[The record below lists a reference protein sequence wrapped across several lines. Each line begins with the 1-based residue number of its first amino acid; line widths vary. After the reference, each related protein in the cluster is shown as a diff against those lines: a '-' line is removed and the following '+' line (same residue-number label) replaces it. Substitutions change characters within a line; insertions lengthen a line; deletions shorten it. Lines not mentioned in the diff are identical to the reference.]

1 MRSGVRSPYS
11 PPYMTGGGRPS
22 PFLYGLM
29 AQRLAQRTHNP
40 WVVGS
45 NPTGP
50 TNHSTWQDFYLS
62 GFSGFMGLF
71 VKYQSELRGRG
82 SNTVAMCLKILWFLK
97 DVRVEYVVVLYL
109 SYCFSNER
117 GAMTPETRAMK
128 LVSLFLLI
136 GGLLGLVTVVVAVI
150 GNGPKLDSALFLFAC
165 MIAILEG
172 GYAARAANVPNQ
184 AVDAFSMLLGTTAV
198 LAVITV
204 IQIVVAQ
211 SLTVLGVEQ
220 LVLLALSVFV
230 TFGSRRVKK
239 SIEAK

>member
-1 MRSGVRSPYS
+1 MR
-11 PPYMTGGGRPS
+11 
-22 PFLYGLM
+22 
-29 AQRLAQRTHNP
+29 QQH
-40 WVVGS
+40 GS
-45 NPTGP
+45 
-50 TNHSTWQDFYLS
+50 DA
-62 GFSGFMGLF
+62 
-71 VKYQSELRGRG
+71 
-82 SNTVAMCLKILWFLK
+82 VATCLKILWFLK

-117 GAMTPETRAMK
+117 GVMTPETRAMK

-184 AVDAFSMLLGTTAV
+184 AVDAFSMLLGATAV
-198 LAVITV
+198 LVVITV

>member
-1 MRSGVRSPYS
+1 MGCRFKSYWAHQLFNLAGFLSVR
-11 PPYMTGGGRPS
+11 
-22 PFLYGLM
+22 FFWFYGSFCKIS
-29 AQRLAQRTHNP
+29 A
-40 WVVGS
+40 
-45 NPTGP
+45 
-50 TNHSTWQDFYLS
+50 
-62 GFSGFMGLF
+62 GLRECD
-71 VKYQSELRGRG
+71 SD
-82 SNTVAMCLKILWFLK
+82 TVAMCLKILWFLK

-117 GAMTPETRAMK
+117 GVMTPETRAMK

-184 AVDAFSMLLGTTAV
+184 AVDAFSMLLGATAV

>member
-1 MRSGVRSPYS
+1 
-11 PPYMTGGGRPS
+11 
-22 PFLYGLM
+22 
-29 AQRLAQRTHNP
+29 
-40 WVVGS
+40 
-45 NPTGP
+45 
-50 TNHSTWQDFYLS
+50 
-62 GFSGFMGLF
+62 MGLF
-71 VKYQSELRGRG
+71 VKYQSELRGCG
-82 SNTVAMCLKILWFLK
+82 SDTVATCLKILWFLK

-117 GAMTPETRAMK
+117 GVMTPETRAMK

-184 AVDAFSMLLGTTAV
+184 AVDAFSMLLGATAV

-211 SLTVLGVEQ
+211 SLTILGVEQ

>member
-1 MRSGVRSPYS
+1 
-11 PPYMTGGGRPS
+11 
-22 PFLYGLM
+22 
-29 AQRLAQRTHNP
+29 
-40 WVVGS
+40 
-45 NPTGP
+45 
-50 TNHSTWQDFYLS
+50 
-62 GFSGFMGLF
+62 
-71 VKYQSELRGRG
+71 
-82 SNTVAMCLKILWFLK
+82 
-97 DVRVEYVVVLYL
+97 
-109 SYCFSNER
+109 
-117 GAMTPETRAMK
+117 MK

-136 GGLLGLVTVVVAVI
+136 GGLLGLITVVVAVI

-184 AVDAFSMLLGTTAV
+184 AADAFSMLLGATAV

-204 IQIVVAQ
+204 IQIAVAQ
-211 SLTVLGVEQ
+211 NLTVLGVEQ